1 MPDCELSGI
10 VISASTLVVT
20 IVSVLTQLIGML
32 NTCLETDWYV
42 ELSTI

>member
-1 MPDCELSGI
+1 MPDCELSGS
-10 VISASTLVVT
+10 VISASTGV
-20 IVSVLTQLIGML
+20 VSVLTQLIGML

>member
-1 MPDCELSGI
+1 MPDCELSGS
-10 VISASTLVVT
+10 VSSGSTAV
-20 IVSVLTQLIGML
+20 VSVLTQLIGML